1 MKRRAPIVLVCLWSL
16 AAAMLAGG
24 CTSAPEPRTFEVGA
38 GEYGRAFDAA
48 KQVIRDADFEM
59 ARVDAQG
66 GIITTLPRSSSGYAT
81 PWLHHGTTID
91 DNTESLAHF
100 QRRSVIVVFEPA
112 GAAAD
117 AATPQTPASSP
128 PPEGALDLREYDG
141 ALQARVE
148 VIVERVYRPGRRP
161 DATSVRLN
169 SITIDP
175 ALEAQGLQPLFT
187 VERRL
192 DERLSGR
199 LVKKILTALGPS

>member
-1 MKRRAPIVLVCLWSL
+1 MKRRAPIMLVSLWSL
-16 AAAMLAGG
+16 AAALLAGG
-24 CTSAPEPRTFEVGA
+24 CSSAPEPRTFEVLA
-38 GEYGRAFDAA
+38 GDYGRAFDAA
-48 KQVIRDADFEM
+48 KEVIRDANFEM

-66 GIITTLPRSSSGYAT
+66 GVITTLPRSSSGYAT
-81 PWLHHGTTID
+81 PWLQHGTTID
-91 DNTESLAHF
+91 DDTESLAHF

-112 GAAAD
+112 SAPAD
-117 AATPQTPASSP
+117 ASTPQTTTPT
-128 PPEGALDLREYDG
+128 PEGAIDLREYDG

-169 SITIDP
+169 SIAIDP
-175 ALEAQGLQPLFT
+175 ALEEQGLQPLFT

-199 LVKKILTALGPS
+199 LAKKILMALGPS